1 MLCQRANLMTEHR
14 RKLALLL
21 ADDFCLFIF
30 TDSHN
35 CTGAAVLRP
44 EVLYKPFTLLFNWL
58 YKFYPH
64 MLHQLKINAITDDL
78 LNGVPI

>member
-1 MLCQRANLMTEHR
+1 MISAFFT
-14 RKLALLL
+14 
-21 ADDFCLFIF
+21 F
-30 TDSHN
+30 TDCLN
-35 CTGAAVLRP
+35 CTQAAVLRP